1 MRVSS
6 WQSVIISWVNA
17 LKILDEPIN
26 DIIDLVKCS
35 FFVKLLNKIKN
46 ENTEENLS
54 ECDVYNVIENFL
66 KEQYGGF
73 RLLGYWDSDEV
84 TLVSS
89 VLLLWASLQSQDFRT
104 PLYDLNNIVQLKI
117 HAFLEQFIETPQH
130 HINRQIVMEAVLDIP
145 SDDES
150 EDDSSSY
157 ISSPR
162 TYSTPKRNPQYS
174 PGFLALSEVRTLRG
188 KVELLC
194 CEKQH
199 LQDELDSVKSQL
211 KETIDK
217 LDYQKREC
225 NRLNYLLSRKD
236 EDKDLCQEKSSDDH
250 LRKIHDES
258 VSLRL
263 ELDDLKQVHDRL
275 LLQLEST
282 MDDNNN
288 LSKKLKNEEQR
299 RINAENRISHIESKL
314 ISSNEKVVEL
324 EEIIV
329 SLKKTC
335 EEQRNILLEKRNMS
349 LEESFQYSEGET
361 LNSIIDIKCSE
372 LQEELKLQSEVLEV
386 KSNEIEKLLN
396 EKTNYENLIEK
407 LTDEV
412 KILKSSV
419 SIEKI
424 ANCNECQNMRYEL
437 ATLKKDFSGK
447 CLELIKLQ
455 EDFDKQTLQNKIINN
470 NKAVDEIRITELNT
484 NMNRLIAEHKIKF
497 NELREEMVA
506 LKCELCEKNNAIDYY
521 NDEIDFLSRCI
532 KDRALEI
539 KTLQDDYNIINSSK
553 DKEIGQLTVTI
564 EHLNRELRR
573 LEEQLQGQ
581 YFKNEKLV
589 QSAFQW
595 RQKIT
600 QGNTANEE
608 LARELISLHETLEWK
623 NFKLKEYT
631 MQIEQF
637 KSELIDKSSMIKELH
652 ERLSFFSD
660 RNKEYQK
667 DLQISKNT
675 ITQLQSKIVELEFNE
690 KKLNLESCKT
700 TRKISL
706 LDSEVKE
713 IKKMFRE
720 KFILIESELESNLLK
735 ENSGVQ
741 DLLQFIDFLTD
752 TMKEN
757 KKKIRVLSQTV
768 TQFENYNIE
777 ETYDF
782 DNRIKST
789 DILKKEKELLENK
802 LLELKSEMENNQ
814 SRLHLCSTKLEQ
826 TEKEN
831 SVKDA
836 MISELKTEI
845 EKLIKERTEK
855 LDLIDRLKQNVKLY
869 EHEKNILEKKLKSF
883 SLQTGEAES
892 IKAENEVLKND
903 VVILE
908 KQLEEERENLLT
920 VEKEMNFEEK
930 LNCAFEEKLVVLQ
943 AKLTQQYE
951 DEIKNVIEDYTRKI
965 EQLKLKIKKDCVH
978 IEQLSSDLWE
988 TSDRLVLAQQESEA
1002 LRSQLRITRQMLSDH
1017 QTHQTQKK
1025 GVEDSHSFMWL
1036 GGLDGAGF
1044 IDEMVTTVTTKRT
1057 IQTARVDDDDDNEDF
1072 NQQCLEDLKAGICR
1086 IPTERL
1092 SCPTAGSSLTE
1103 VPENTFLPPP
1113 EKPRKL
1119 KGTITYRKPGPPTPS
1134 INAARHSLP
1143 GNEKLELKRGLR
1155 EHNSNT
1161 GQVRNRL
1168 SQLFGSISISK
1179 VKNVQESPKVKRRSF
1194 FQRTFGNRENI
1205 PPK

>member
-1 MRVSS
+1 M
-6 WQSVIISWVNA
+6 
-17 LKILDEPIN
+17 
-26 DIIDLVKCS
+26 
-35 FFVKLLNKIKN
+35 
-46 ENTEENLS
+46 
-54 ECDVYNVIENFL
+54 
-66 KEQYGGF
+66 EQYGGF

-965 EQLKLKIKKDCVH
+965 EQLKLK
-978 IEQLSSDLWE
+978 
-988 TSDRLVLAQQESEA
+988 
-1002 LRSQLRITRQMLSDH
+1002 
-1017 QTHQTQKK
+1017 
-1025 GVEDSHSFMWL
+1025 
-1036 GGLDGAGF
+1036 
-1044 IDEMVTTVTTKRT
+1044 
-1057 IQTARVDDDDDNEDF
+1057 TARVDDDDDNEDF

-1119 KGTITYRKPGPPTPS
+1119 KGT
-1134 INAARHSLP
+1134 

>member
-1 MRVSS
+1 MRVAS
-6 WQSVIISWVNA
+6 WQSIIISWANA
-17 LKILDEPIN
+17 LKLLEEPIN
-26 DIIDLVKCS
+26 DIIDLVKGS
-35 FFVKLLNKIKN
+35 FFIKLLNKIKN
-46 ENTEENLS
+46 ENTDENLS
-54 ECDVYNVIENFL
+54 EYDVYTVIENFL

-117 HAFLEQFIETPQH
+117 HAFLEHFIETPQH

-150 EDDSSSY
+150 DDDSSSY

-162 TYSTPKRNPQYS
+162 TYSTPKRNSQYS

-188 KVELLC
+188 KVELLS

-211 KETIDK
+211 KETINK

-225 NRLNYLLSRKD
+225 NRLNYLVTRRD
-236 EDKDLCQEKSSDDH
+236 EDIDLCQEKSCNDQ
-250 LRKIHDES
+250 LGKIHDES

-263 ELDDLKQVHDRL
+263 ELNDLKEVHDKL
-275 LLQLEST
+275 LLQMESA
-282 MDDNNN
+282 MEDNNN
-288 LSKKLKNEEQR
+288 LSRKLRNEELR
-299 RINAENRISHIESKL
+299 RVNAENRIIGLESKL
-314 ISSNEKVVEL
+314 VSSNEKILEL
-324 EEIIV
+324 EEIIL

-335 EEQRNILLEKRNMS
+335 EEQRNILLEKRNIS

-372 LQEELKLQSEVLEV
+372 LQEELKLQGEILEA
-386 KSNEIEKLLN
+386 KSNEIEKLLT
-396 EKTNYENLIEK
+396 EKTNNESLIQK

-412 KILKSSV
+412 KILKLSASQ
-419 SIEKI
+419 EKI
-424 ANCNECQNMRYEL
+424 TNCNECQNMRDEL

-455 EDFDKQTLQNKIINN
+455 EDFDKQTLQLKIINN
-470 NKAVDEIRITELNT
+470 NKAADEVRITELNANT
-484 NMNRLIAEHKIKF
+484 NRLITEHKMKC
-497 NELREEMVA
+497 NELREEILA
-506 LKCELCEKNNAIDYY
+506 LKCEVCEKNTTIEYY
-521 NDEIDFLSRCI
+521 KEEVGFLNSCI
-532 KDRALEI
+532 KDRGAEM
-539 KTLQDDYNIINSSK
+539 KTLEDDYDVINSSK
-553 DKEIGQLTVTI
+553 DKEISQLSLTI
-564 EHLNRELRR
+564 EHLNREVRR
-573 LEEQLQGQ
+573 LEDQLQGQ
-581 YFKNEKLV
+581 YVKNEKLV
-589 QSAFQW
+589 LSAFQW
-595 RQKIT
+595 REKMT

-623 NFKLKEYT
+623 NFKMKEYS

-637 KSELIDKSSMIKELH
+637 QRELKDKSLLIKELH
-652 ERLSFFSD
+652 DRLSFFSD

-667 DLQISKNT
+667 ELQMSKNT
-675 ITQLQSKIVELEFNE
+675 ITQLQSRIVELEFSE
-690 KKLNLESCKT
+690 KKLLLETCKNS
-700 TRKISL
+700 RKIGL
-706 LDSEVKE
+706 LGSELEELQKV
-713 IKKMFRE
+713 FQE
-720 KFILIESELESNLLK
+720 KFAQIESELESNLLR
-735 ENSGVQ
+735 ENSGVKG
-741 DLLQFIDFLTD
+741 LLDFVDFLKD
-752 TMKEN
+752 TLRKN
-757 KKKIRVLSQTV
+757 KKMIKVLSQTV
-768 TQFENYNIE
+768 SKFENVNAEKTFDVDSGIE
-777 ETYDF
+777 SSG
-782 DNRIKST
+782 IS
-789 DILKKEKELLENK
+789 KKVNEVLENK
-802 LLELKSEMENNQ
+802 ILELESEIENNKCKLQ
-814 SRLHLCSTKLEQ
+814 IYSKKLEQ
-826 TEKEN
+826 VKEETN
-831 SVKDA
+831 VKDTI
-836 MISELKTEI
+836 ISELKTEI
-845 EKLIKERTEK
+845 EKLTKERSEK
-855 LDLIDRLKQNVKLY
+855 LDLIDRLKQNVNLY

-883 SLQTGEAES
+883 SLQTGETAS
-892 IKAENEVLKND
+892 VKAENKVLKND
-903 VVILE
+903 VIVLE

-920 VEKEMNFEEK
+920 VEKQMNLEEK
-930 LNCAFEEKLVVLQ
+930 LDSAFEEKLVVLQ
-943 AKLTQQYE
+943 AKLTQQFD
-951 DEIKNVIEDYTRKI
+951 DEMKNVMEEYSRKI

-1017 QTHQTQKK
+1017 QTQKR

-1057 IQTARVDDDDDNEDF
+1057 VQAQAARVDEDDDNEDF
-1072 NQQCLEDLKAGICR
+1072 NPQYLEDLKAGICR
-1086 IPTERL
+1086 IPAERL
-1092 SCPTAGSSLTE
+1092 SCPTAGSSLTG
-1103 VPENTFLPPP
+1103 VPEDTFQPPA

-1143 GNEKLELKRGLR
+1143 GNEKLEFKKGLR

-1168 SQLFGSISISK
+1168 SQLFGSMSISK
-1179 VKNVQESPKVKRRSF
+1179 TKSVQESPKVKRRSF